1 MRPKKA
7 LSQHFL
13 RDPRILAR
21 IAAAVEPTA
30 TDAVLEIGA
39 GEGTLTAALAP
50 LVGRLVAIE
59 RDAELI
65 AALEARAA
73 DGWAGTLPQV
83 VRADALAV
91 DWHALMGSPYKVA
104 GNIPYRITTP
114 LLEKAL
120 TAPRP
125 TLIVFLVQREVAER
139 LSASPGTRAYGALT
153 VGIRAVAQVERLFGV
168 AAGAFHPR
176 PRVDSAV
183 VRLRPL
189 ASPLV
194 QPDEEQPFRRF
205 VTACF
210 GQRRRQLRRALRTV
224 WGRDAPAIEALL
236 DTLGLDAT
244 RRPETLT
251 VPEFVALLRAGGEL

>member
-1 MRPKKA
+1 MRPNKA

-21 IAAAVEPTA
+21 IAAAVEPVPA
-30 TDAVLEIGA
+30 DAVLEIGA

-59 RDAELI
+59 KDTQL
-65 AALEARAA
+65 AAGLEARAA
-73 DGWAGTLPQV
+73 HQWTGTRPQV
-83 VRADALAV
+83 VRGDALAL
-91 DWHALMGSPYKVA
+91 DWHALMGSPFKVA

-120 TAPRP
+120 EAPRP
-125 TLIVFLVQREVAER
+125 MLIVFLVQREVAER
-139 LSASPGTRAYGALT
+139 LTASPGTRAYGALT
-153 VGIRAVAQVERLFGV
+153 VGIRAVAHVERLFGV

-189 ASPLV
+189 AIPLV
-194 QPDEEQPFRRF
+194 QPHEEQAFRRF
-205 VTACF
+205 VTGCF
-210 GQRRRQLRRALRTV
+210 GQRRRQVRRALRTV
-224 WGRDAPAIEALL
+224 WGRDGPAIEALL
-236 DTLGLDAT
+236 DSLGLDAT

-251 VPEFVALLRAGGEL
+251 VPEFLALLRAGGEL

>member
-1 MRPKKA
+1 M
-7 LSQHFL
+7 
-13 RDPRILAR
+13 
-21 IAAAVEPTA
+21 
-30 TDAVLEIGA
+30 EIGA

-59 RDAELI
+59 RDAEL
-65 AALEARAA
+65 
-73 DGWAGTLPQV
+73 
-83 VRADALAV
+83 ADALAARAAEQWHGARPEV
-91 DWHALMGSPYKVA
+91 VRGDALALDWHAIMGASFKVA

-120 TAPRP
+120 RAPRP

-139 LSASPGTRAYGALT
+139 LTAPPGTRAYGALT
-153 VGIRAVAQVERLFGV
+153 VGIQAVAEVERLFGV

-189 ASPLV
+189 ASPPV
-194 QPDEEQPFRRF
+194 ETHEEQPLRKF

-224 WGRDAPAIEALL
+224 WGLDPGAVEAQLESV
-236 DTLGLDAT
+236 GLDGT
-244 RRPETLT
+244 RRPETLA
-251 VPEFVALLRAGGEL
+251 VSEFVSLLRAGGEL